1 MENINLKK
9 VFIRK
14 TTYEGK
20 VEYDKEEIKKT
31 GLLDLKDIY
40 LSFKIDE
47 EENLTLNSKGTFIIE
62 DARTLEPVEYPFT
75 ISFEEKLDETS
86 EICGRFLLNSQNT
99 LDILEILWENIVLEI
114 PISYTVSKEIEIED
128 NEKEKDELIDP
139 RMAPLMGLLDKE
151 KEWKLWN

>member
-1 MENINLKK
+1 ME
-9 VFIRK
+9 
-14 TTYEGK
+14 
-20 VEYDKEEIKKT
+20 
-31 GLLDLKDIY
+31 
-40 LSFKIDE
+40 IDE

-151 KEWKLWN
+151 KE